1 MKEVEYNEFKREDD
15 PKLWDT
21 IQTQMNNFRSDA
33 ANKFDSS
40 IRNNII
46 TQEIDLYNN
55 LELKYDY
62 N

>member
-1 MKEVEYNEFKREDD
+1 MKEAKYNEFKREDD

-46 TQEIDLYNN
+46 TQEIDLYC
-55 LELKYDY
+55 
-62 N
+62 